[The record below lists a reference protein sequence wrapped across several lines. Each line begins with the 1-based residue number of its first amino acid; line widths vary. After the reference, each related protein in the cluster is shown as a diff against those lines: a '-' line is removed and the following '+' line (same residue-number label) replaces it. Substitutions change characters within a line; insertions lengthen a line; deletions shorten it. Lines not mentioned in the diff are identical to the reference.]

1 MILIHE
7 NMSRG
12 RSRKGWADA
21 FHSFSFGSFNDPTR
35 MGFARLRVLNED
47 RIVPGAGFAPHDH
60 ADMDILTV
68 VLSGRVRHEDSLG
81 NRAEIAPGEMQLMR
95 AGSGVTHSEV
105 NASQDEPV
113 HLLQIWLIPDQ
124 RGGTPGYQSAPFTEG
139 LLASRNG
146 PLKLGSDTRVTLL
159 RPRDGETTPIS
170 VAPGRAVFVQILDG
184 FALIDG
190 ERVTA
195 GDGVQLTETPPDLN
209 WQTDGAILIFDM
221 PMGFGPDPQHQAAA
235 GL

>member
-12 RSRKGWADA
+12 RSRKGWSDA

-47 RIVPGAGFAPHDH
+47 WVVPGAGFAPHDH

-105 NASQDEPV
+105 NASDEEPV
-113 HLLQIWLIPDQ
+113 HLLQIWLIPDR

-139 LLASRNG
+139 LIASRKG
-146 PLKLGSDTRVTLL
+146 PLELGSDSRVTLL
-159 RPRDGETTPIS
+159 RPKDGTETRIE

-184 FALIDG
+184 FALIQG

-195 GDGVQLTETPPDLN
+195 GDGLQLTEAPPDLH

-221 PMGFGPDPQHQAAA
+221 PAAFGPTPDLQN
-235 GL
+235 